1 MFSDWFNNYENIYVY
16 PSADVIYTEDI
27 EKEYRVDIKGT
38 KLYKLICVNE
48 KDIMLPIN
56 LYVRVRHI
64 NINGELKREGIQ
76 ELFEESLFKDKVDN
90 GTRRIKL
97 DDILIR
103 LIWIHYNRTMIEKNC
118 LIHMLV
124 DSDYEECYGS
134 IELYMEFNIER
145 DDNRFIRNLK
155 KKIMNKI

>member
-1 MFSDWFNNYENIYVY
+1 MFSDWFNNVEDIYVY
-16 PSADVIYTEDI
+16 PSAEVVKVEDM
-27 EKEYRVDIKGT
+27 EKEYGVDIKGT

-48 KDIMLPIN
+48 KDNVLPIN

-76 ELFEESLFKDKVDN
+76 ELFEEGLFKDKVDN

-97 DDILIR
+97 DDILRR
-103 LIWIHYNRTMIEKNC
+103 LIWIHYNQTMREKNC
-118 LIHMLV
+118 LIHTLI
-124 DSDYEECYGS
+124 DSDYYDALEF
-134 IELYMEFNIER
+134 YMEFNIER

-155 KKIMNKI
+155 KKIMMRI